1 MKTDGFIY
9 LHRKILNNP
18 YLNDKPFCRGF
29 AWNVL
34 LLLTNRKVGYI
45 EVKNGQKIK
54 LMRGDC
60 GYSQKALADIFG
72 WSRGK
77 VKRFLIE
84 LEKRKMIQ
92 QKIVAN
98 HTIIKVLKFNI
109 YQNRQQ
115 TDIEMEQQKIAKIE
129 QQKNAQKSDYV
140 YISKSELEK
149 MIQQKIA
156 KTDTKT
162 DTNNNNIDI
171 YSNNIISLSNKKK
184 NLSKNER
191 EILKKYLLN
200 KKRAKPIEDVDAYI
214 SLLVKNG
221 DVEFNLEKALKW
233 QAKQEQKKQEV
244 KSAAAAKIEEIQEPQ
259 EVTEQGHSKAKAAFE
274 KLKKIRR

>member
-1 MKTDGFIY
+1 MKEQNGFIY

-29 AWNVL
+29 AWCVL
-34 LLLTNRKVGYI
+34 LALTNRKVGYI
-45 EVKNGQKIK
+45 DVKNGQQIK

-77 VKRFLIE
+77 VKRFLNE

-98 HTIIKVLKFNI
+98 HTIIRVLKFNI

-115 TDIEMEQQKIAKIE
+115 TDIPIE
-129 QQKNAQKSDYV
+129 QQKNTKTEQQKNAVNPDYIYV
-140 YISKSELEK
+140 SKTELEK
-149 MIQQKIA
+149 MIQQKIQE
-156 KTDTKT
+156 TDRETT
-162 DTNNNNIDI
+162 TNNNNTI
-171 YSNNIISLSNKKK
+171 YSNNNNIISLNKKK
-184 NLSKNER
+184 ISKNER
-191 EILKKYLLN
+191 EILKNYLLN
-200 KKRAKPIEDVDAYI
+200 KKRKEPIADVDAYI

-221 DVEFNLEKALKW
+221 DVEYQLERALKW
-233 QAKQEQKKQEV
+233 QAKQEKKKQEV
-244 KSAAAAKIEEIQEPQ
+244 NSAAAEKIEEIQEDD
-259 EVTEQGHSKAKAAFE
+259 ETKKAAFE
-274 KLKKIRR
+274 KFKKAAKELRKIK